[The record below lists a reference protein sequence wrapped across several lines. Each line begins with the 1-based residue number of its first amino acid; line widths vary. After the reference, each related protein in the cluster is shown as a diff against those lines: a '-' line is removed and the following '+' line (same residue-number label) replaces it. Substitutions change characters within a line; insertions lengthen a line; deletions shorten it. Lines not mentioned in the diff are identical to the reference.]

1 MASGETAQPQA
12 SGDSA
17 PVAPS
22 PTLPPPEK
30 PSAVR
35 QRSYVVLSFWL
46 VVLLL
51 GLPIWWKTTAIYRAD
66 LPLDR
71 MLKWADGKACRP
83 VFPLQISIQA
93 DSLQEQEAQN
103 LIRLTQHALD
113 DLNDFSGHHLRL
125 QLAPRNSPLP
135 RDDFQTALTIRL
147 KPGTGSSAS
156 LNQESAVLDITYP
169 PNHVPS
175 LTSPSSPLASYITNE
190 LRATF
195 AEEQSIISYLL
206 STSSMSTGVRPQGL
220 SAEAAEALSKR
231 TTRSLRYAPTYHLT
245 FSLFTDNALP
255 NTWDIE
261 AALDE
266 YIRPMLEVLR
276 PIHNF
281 TIDTQ
286 IQLYAI
292 PGVQSQVLGKDHLSS
307 FINAAE
313 WPLSPSIGK
322 APTVNFVIYIGNQTI
337 VLDAEAETSQ
347 SWMIP
352 QWGTVY
358 LLSQPDTESH
368 VSTATLKQPMLTF
381 GGHLLSLLGTPQSGS
396 LPLRLSTLGR
406 IRSTDLLLRASSTL
420 GSLAR
425 LSLALPSISIPRSV
439 ADGVSKAMHHLEL
452 ACADLGG
459 PEGLMHG
466 RIAEEEAERAFFEK
480 SMVGQLYFPDEHKI
494 AVYLPLLG
502 PVFVPLLL
510 GLINETSSSSQ
521 ATAALCRPAQNAKK
535 KKMLPEPSFTLT
547 IPSIHDG
554 TALDCR
560 IYHPAS
566 LLVGARSSQH
576 GAAAWKRHAAVFAHP
591 YAPLGGSF
599 DDGMVDIVASQLL
612 RKGYLLGTFNFRGAG
627 QSAGRTSWTAKP
639 ERDDYISFVGFMA
652 HYVHRLV
659 SSGAAD
665 QQPASISQHPVL
677 MMAGYSYGAMITAQL
692 PPLNELLERFAS
704 PDSGSNAAQIRLRAE
719 SWAEKQ
725 SQALQEARGATT
737 RGQQKAHGAMSNPA
751 SPKMPANGKLSP
763 VNGFTIPQPAYLL
776 VSPLQGLVTHLAT
789 MSLVPSVFAR
799 RSPPPDDEAETKLV
813 LNPTLAVFGDGDIF
827 VPVGKLRAWVARLSS
842 EHASQFRGHEIESA
856 GHFWAEEGVLQSML
870 DFVCDFA
877 GKLYD
882 GN

>member
-1 MASGETAQPQA
+1 MAPGETEQPQA
-12 SGDSA
+12 PSESAPVDSA
-17 PVAPS
+17 PVAAPS

-30 PSAVR
+30 PSAIR

-66 LPLDR
+66 LPLDS

-83 VFPLQISIQA
+83 VFPLQILIQA
-93 DSLQEQEAQN
+93 DSLQEQEAQS

-125 QLAPRNSPLP
+125 QLAPRNAPLP

-147 KPGTGSSAS
+147 KPGTSSSAS

-245 FSLFTDNALP
+245 FSLFTGNALP

-266 YIRPMLEVLR
+266 YIRPMLDVLR

-286 IQLYAI
+286 VQLYAI
-292 PGVQSQVLGKDHLSS
+292 PGVQSQVLSKDHLSS

-322 APTVNFVIYIGNQTI
+322 APTVNFVIYVGNQT
-337 VLDAEAETSQ
+337 VGLNAEAETSQ

-358 LLSQPDTESH
+358 LLSLPDTASH
-368 VSTATLKQPMLTF
+368 VSTAALKQPMLTF

-480 SMVGQLYFPDEHKI
+480 SMIRASV
-494 AVYLPLLG
+494 LLS
-502 PVFVPLLL
+502 P
-510 GLINETSSSSQ
+510 SSL
-521 ATAALCRPAQNAKK
+521 ATAALCRAAQNAKK

-554 TALDCR
+554 TTLDCR
-560 IYHPAS
+560 VYHPAS
-566 LLVGARSSQH
+566 LLVGTGGSQH
-576 GAAAWKRHAAVFAHP
+576 QVAPWKRHAAVFAHP
-591 YAPLGGSF
+591 YAPMGGSF
-599 DDGMVDIVASQLL
+599 DDPLLDIVAGQLL

-652 HYVHRLV
+652 HYIHRLDPFRRLV
-659 SSGAAD
+659 STGVAEPPSE
-665 QQPASISQHPVL
+665 QTLPHNWHPIL
-677 MMAGYSYGAMITAQL
+677 MMAGYSYGAMVTTQL
-692 PPLNELLERFAS
+692 PPIHELLEPFAS
-704 PDSGSNAAQIRLRAE
+704 PDSGSHAAQIRLRAE

-725 SQALQEARGATT
+725 SQALQEARAAMI
-737 RGQQKAHGAMSNPA
+737 RGEQRAHKVASNSEKSS
-751 SPKMPANGKLSP
+751 SPLEPANGKLSP
-763 VNGFTIPQPAYLL
+763 IKGFIMPQPAYLL

-789 MSLVPSVFAR
+789 MSLVPSVFAKR
-799 RSPPPDDEAETKLV
+799 KPPQEDEAEAKLV
-813 LNPTLAVFGDGDIF
+813 QNPTLAVFGDGDIF
-827 VPVGKLRAWVARLSS
+827 VPVGKLRTWVGRLSS
-842 EHASQFRGHEIESA
+842 QPASQFQAHEIESA
-856 GHFWAEEGVLQSML
+856 GHFWAEEGVLHSML
-870 DFVCDFA
+870 DLICDFA

-882 GN
+882 SN

>member
-1 MASGETAQPQA
+1 MASGESEQLQA
-12 SGDSA
+12 PSDSA
-17 PVAPS
+17 PAPAAAAS

-30 PSAVR
+30 RSAIK

-51 GLPIWWKTTAIYRAD
+51 GVPFWWKTTAIYRAD
-66 LPLDR
+66 LPLDS

-125 QLAPRNSPLP
+125 ELAPRNAPIR

-147 KPGTGSSAS
+147 KPGTSSSAS
-156 LNQESAVLDITYP
+156 LNQDSAVLDITYP
-169 PNHVPS
+169 PNYVPS

-245 FSLFTDNALP
+245 FSLFTDKGLP

-286 IQLYAI
+286 VQLYAV
-292 PGVQSQVLGKDHLSS
+292 PGVQSQVLNKEHLSS

-322 APTVNFVIYIGNQTI
+322 APTVNFVIYIGNQT
-337 VLDAEAETSQ
+337 VGLDAETETSQ

-439 ADGVSKAMHHLEL
+439 ADGVSKTMHHLEL

-459 PEGLMHG
+459 PEGLKHA

-480 SMVGQLYFPDEHKI
+480 SMVGQLDRRSF
-494 AVYLPLLG
+494 
-502 PVFVPLLL
+502 
-510 GLINETSSSSQ
+510 
-521 ATAALCRPAQNAKK
+521 CRAAQNAKE

-554 TALDCR
+554 TTLDCR
-560 IYHPAS
+560 VYHPDS
-566 LLVGARSSQH
+566 FYVD
-576 GAAAWKRHAAVFAHP
+576 GAAPWKRHAVVFAHP
-591 YAPLGGSF
+591 YAPMGGSF
-599 DDGMVDIVASQLL
+599 DDPLLDIVAEQLL

-627 QSAGRTSWTAKP
+627 RSAGRTSWTAKP
-639 ERDDYISFVGFMA
+639 ECNDYTSFVGFMT
-652 HYVHRLV
+652 HYLHHLDPFCRRVTELPSEKAV
-659 SSGAAD
+659 
-665 QQPASISQHPVL
+665 PPLL
-677 MMAGYSYGAMITAQL
+677 MMAGYSYGAMITTQL
-692 PPLNELLERFAS
+692 PPLNEVLEPFTS
-704 PDSGSNAAQIRLRAE
+704 PDCGSHAAQIRLRAE
-719 SWAEKQ
+719 SWAERQ
-725 SQALQEARGATT
+725 NQTLQEARG
-737 RGQQKAHGAMSNPA
+737 QQKVSSKTAGSSEKSSSPPVATPA
-751 SPKMPANGKLSP
+751 KGKLSP
-763 VNGFTIPQPAYLL
+763 VSGFIMPRPAYLL

-799 RSPPPDDEAETKLV
+799 QKPRQEDEAEAKLV
-813 LNPTLAVFGDGDIF
+813 RNPTLAVFGDGDIF
-827 VPVGKLRAWVARLSS
+827 VPVGKLRAWVGRLSS
-842 EHASQFRGHEIESA
+842 QPGSQFQGHEIGSA
-856 GHFWAEEGVLQSML
+856 GHFWAEEGVLNSML
-870 DFVCDFA
+870 DLVCDFA
-877 GKLYD
+877 YKLYD
-882 GN
+882 SN

>member
-1 MASGETAQPQA
+1 MASGESEQLQA
-12 SGDSA
+12 PSDSA
-17 PVAPS
+17 PAPAAAAS

-30 PSAVR
+30 RSAIK

-51 GLPIWWKTTAIYRAD
+51 GVPFWWKTTAIYRAD
-66 LPLDR
+66 LPLDS

-125 QLAPRNSPLP
+125 ELAPRNAPIR

-147 KPGTGSSAS
+147 KPGTSSSAS
-156 LNQESAVLDITYP
+156 LNQDSAVLDITYP
-169 PNHVPS
+169 PNYVPS

-245 FSLFTDNALP
+245 FSLFTDKGLP

-286 IQLYAI
+286 VQLYAV
-292 PGVQSQVLGKDHLSS
+292 PGVQSQVLNKEHLSS

-322 APTVNFVIYIGNQTI
+322 APTVNFVIYIGNQT
-337 VLDAEAETSQ
+337 VGLDAETETSQ

-439 ADGVSKAMHHLEL
+439 ADGVSKTMHHLEL

-459 PEGLMHG
+459 PEGLKHA

-502 PVFVPLLL
+502 PIFVPLIM
-510 GLINETSSSSQ
+510 GLIYETKRIIKELKQ
-521 ATAALCRPAQNAKK
+521 KALDAKNKK
-535 KKMLPEPSFTLT
+535 K
-547 IPSIHDG
+547 
-554 TALDCR
+554 
-560 IYHPAS
+560 
-566 LLVGARSSQH
+566 Q
-576 GAAAWKRHAAVFAHP
+576 
-591 YAPLGGSF
+591 
-599 DDGMVDIVASQLL
+599 
-612 RKGYLLGTFNFRGAG
+612 
-627 QSAGRTSWTAKP
+627 
-639 ERDDYISFVGFMA
+639 
-652 HYVHRLV
+652 
-659 SSGAAD
+659 
-665 QQPASISQHPVL
+665 
-677 MMAGYSYGAMITAQL
+677 
-692 PPLNELLERFAS
+692 
-704 PDSGSNAAQIRLRAE
+704 
-719 SWAEKQ
+719 
-725 SQALQEARGATT
+725 
-737 RGQQKAHGAMSNPA
+737 
-751 SPKMPANGKLSP
+751 
-763 VNGFTIPQPAYLL
+763 
-776 VSPLQGLVTHLAT
+776 
-789 MSLVPSVFAR
+789 
-799 RSPPPDDEAETKLV
+799 
-813 LNPTLAVFGDGDIF
+813 
-827 VPVGKLRAWVARLSS
+827 
-842 EHASQFRGHEIESA
+842 
-856 GHFWAEEGVLQSML
+856 
-870 DFVCDFA
+870 
-877 GKLYD
+877 
-882 GN
+882 

>member
-1 MASGETAQPQA
+1 MAPGEAEQPQA
-12 SGDSA
+12 SGSSA
-17 PVAPS
+17 PVASASASAS
-22 PTLPPPEK
+22 PAPALPPPEK

-51 GLPIWWKTTAIYRAD
+51 GLPIWWKTTAIYRAE
-66 LPLDR
+66 LPVDS

-93 DSLQEQEAQN
+93 DSLQEQEAHN

-125 QLAPRNSPLP
+125 QLAPRNAPLP
-135 RDDFQTALTIRL
+135 KDDFRTALTIRL
-147 KPGTGSSAS
+147 QPGTSTSAS

-169 PNHVPS
+169 PNYVPS

-245 FSLFTDNALP
+245 FSLFTANGVP

-266 YIRPMLEVLR
+266 YIKPMLEVLR

-286 IQLYAI
+286 VQLYAV
-292 PGVQSQVLGKDHLSS
+292 PGVQSQVLSKEHLSS

-322 APTVNFVIYIGNQTI
+322 APTVNFVIYVGNQT
-337 VLDAEAETSQ
+337 VALDAETETSQ

-358 LLSQPDTESH
+358 LLSHPDTVSH
-368 VSTATLKQPMLTF
+368 VSVEELKQPMLTF

-439 ADGVSKAMHHLEL
+439 ADGVAKTMHHLEL

-459 PEGLMHG
+459 PEGLMHA

-502 PVFVPLLL
+502 PVFVPLIL
-510 GLINETSSSSQ
+510 GLINEIKKLVKEAKQ
-521 ATAALCRPAQNAKK
+521 KALDARSKK
-535 KKMLPEPSFTLT
+535 HH
-547 IPSIHDG
+547 IHDG
-554 TALDCR
+554 TPLECR

-566 LLVGARSSQH
+566 LSRNKPQPSEP
-576 GAAAWKRHAAVFAHP
+576 WKRHAAVFAHP

-599 DDGMVDIVASQLL
+599 DDGIVDIVAAQLL

-627 QSAGRTSWTAKP
+627 QSGGRTSWTARP
-639 ERDDYISFVGFMA
+639 ERDDYISFVGFMV
-652 HYVHRLV
+652 HYVHGLV
-659 SSGAAD
+659 SSGDAD
-665 QQPASISQHPVL
+665 DTRVNTCSQRPPVL
-677 MMAGYSYGAMITAQL
+677 LMAGYSYGAMITTQL
-692 PPLNELLERFAS
+692 PPLNELLEPFTS
-704 PDSGSNAAQIRLRAE
+704 PDSGSHAAQIRLRAE
-719 SWAEKQ
+719 GWAEKQ
-725 SQALQEARGATT
+725 RHISREAQGQHTT
-737 RGQQKAHGAMSNPA
+737 PDSSSA
-751 SPKMPANGKLSP
+751 SPGHLTPANGRLSP
-763 VNGFTIPQPAYLL
+763 IDGFTMPRPAYLL

-789 MSLVPSVFAR
+789 MSLLPSVFAR
-799 RSPPPDDEAETKLV
+799 RRPIPQQDPSAEAKLV
-813 LNPTLAVFGDGDIF
+813 QNPTLAVFGDCDIF
-827 VPVGKLRAWVARLSS
+827 VPVGKLRAWVARLSAQP
-842 EHASQFRGHEIESA
+842 ASQFRGHEIPSA
-856 GHFWAEEGVLQSML
+856 GHFWAEEGVLHAML
-870 DFVCDFA
+870 DLVCEFA
-877 GKLYD
+877 YTLYD
-882 GN
+882 SD